1 MAVTRIKNN
10 QITDLTVNAA
20 AKLVDFSVTSD
31 KIANDLT
38 YGSNLTIEGNLTVNG
53 NTTTID
59 TYNLVVEDPLILLA
73 KEQTGAPAL
82 DIGFIGKRGTEDN
95 IAWIWDESN
104 DEFAAVFT
112 TSEVTNTVVSI
123 NSYASAQFLDVT
135 MANAT
140 INGNI
145 TFNGNIVGNISLT
158 GNVTAGNL
166 NSNNAVIAAGNI
178 NGNNVN
184 ATNAITAGTTIT
196 ATGNVSGSNVNTAGQ
211 VTATGNVSGGNITTG
226 GQIVATSDITGGNLI
241 TLGNV
246 DGNSINATNSI
257 SAGTTI
263 SATGNVSGG
272 NFTTVGNVVA
282 TGNVSGEYLIANTA
296 IIGNVVITDLNVGNI
311 TANGFANIT
320 GNVTGG
326 NLITGGL
333 VSATGN
339 VSGGNVNTAG
349 QVTATGN
356 ITGGNV
362 TTAGNV
368 SANNL
373 STTNEITAGTTITAT
388 GNVSGGN
395 VNTAGQVTATG
406 NITGGN
412 LITAG
417 NVSANN
423 LSTTN
428 EITAGTT
435 ITATGNVSGG
445 NVNTAG
451 QVVATGNVSGGNIT
465 TIGVVQA
472 TGNVISPVIVTTTV
486 TTSSGDL
493 TLNSAGGNL
502 QWDGA
507 GNIVMNSQWINN
519 LADPVV
525 SQDAATK
532 QYVDDAVSSGIHI
545 HAPVD
550 VETPVA
556 LPAATYNQGGNTA
569 TVTDTVAGNTVVFS
583 TAVSPQVND
592 QLWFTN
598 SFNGVVANIAYFVV
612 SAPNTSAAVLSTQFN
627 GAPVSNISN
636 ATGLT
641 QAVRI
646 NSGIGANLV
655 ANVNAA
661 LTVDGFSVSPG
672 NRVLVYNQSTAY
684 ENGIY
689 DVTQVGNVSA
699 PWILTRSSD
708 AETYIPDSSI
718 GLDEGTYVYVKYG
731 DTGAGESYV
740 LTAPTGP
747 FNIGQAAITFTQF
760 SASQVY
766 TANTAAGLVLN
777 GTVFSAKVDN
787 NTTAFDGGGNII
799 VKASANLTT
808 PNIGA
813 ATGTSLDVTGNVSGG
828 NVTTIGNVVATGNVS
843 GGNLI
848 TTGNV
853 NGNGAVFSGNVTAAN
868 FIGNISGNI
877 DAGGANTEVQFNDD
891 DVLNGSAGFTF
902 NKVGNVLTVTGN
914 ISGANLVTGGIVD
927 AVGNIATAN
936 YFLGNG
942 AFLTN
947 LAEGSNTE
955 IQFNNDGNLS
965 GDSRFTFNAAGNGT
979 LSVNYGGGGNIQT
992 DDIFANVAIFSF
1004 GTITADANIITQA
1017 DFEGVNLA
1025 LSGNAVANGNITAG
1039 NINSLALVSAVT
1051 VDASGNISGNN
1062 LSITNNANS
1071 TNFTATGTV
1080 TTPNVTSASGLSIT
1094 TASNGNITLDPNGT
1108 GVIILEDETANRML
1122 FTGANKEIETNA
1134 NATFDGSN
1142 LVITGSLQVDNV
1154 IVNGSD
1160 ITSNTTELSINAAGD
1175 DIDFRVSGNT
1185 NPNVLFVD
1193 AGSDSVIVGS
1203 NTATTGATFKV
1214 DAVDS
1219 ILLPV
1224 GNTAE
1229 RPDPASVGMLRFNNT
1244 LDELEFYG
1252 LGGWQQP
1259 GSEFTVITDDQF
1271 TGNGVQVNFTLT
1283 SNSTTAATIV
1293 SINGVV
1299 QIPTTSYSVTGNVL
1313 TFTEAPESTDVIDAR
1328 VLTTTTTITGI
1339 QNSSG
1344 NAGVSTSETSDTI
1357 FIEGDLIPTSNVTY
1371 DLGNSTNYWNNLFL
1385 SGNTIYL
1392 GPLQLKAV
1400 NNTTF
1405 GVFQSDGT
1413 TEADIDVGNIDVSS
1427 LNSGNSV
1434 IGIAG
1439 TNGNAFV
1446 TIGGTSNVAVFSTAG
1461 ANITGRL
1468 GVSGNITGSY
1478 IFGNGSQLTG
1488 IDATQIQNGTSN
1500 VKVPSS
1506 GSNVTISVAGTP
1518 NVAVITATG
1527 ANIAGTLNATG
1538 NANVGNIGATNAVF
1552 SAMTINGN
1560 AIITGN
1566 LRVDGTET
1574 IFNTQTL
1581 TVNDLDI
1588 IVANNVSGGA
1598 NINGAGIQ
1606 AGNPATAT
1614 WFYNNATTS
1623 WQSNVG
1629 VTPTANGTLSLGGA
1643 SNYWGSAF
1651 VTTISA
1657 TGNANVGNVG
1667 ATNAVF
1673 TNIAGTLT
1681 TASQTN
1687 ITSVGTLGSLS
1698 VTGNISGS
1706 NLNITG
1712 GIFDTGALDLTS
1724 GSNGNITLSPNGTGV
1739 IVANKD
1745 IRNGQGNGVGNI
1757 GASGAS
1763 FNTIFAKSTSAQYAD
1778 LAEKYVADVAIEPG
1792 TVVCFGGSQEV
1803 TTCDVDACRKIAGV
1817 VSTNPSYIMNA
1828 GLEGETVI
1836 TVALTGRVPVKVVGP
1851 VRKGDMMV
1859 SAGNGRARAE
1869 ADPKLG
1875 TVIGKSLED
1884 FDGTEGVIE
1893 VVVGRL

>member
-73 KEQTGAPAL
+73 KEQTSTPTL
-82 DIGFIGKRGTEDN
+82 DIGFIGKRGTSDN
-95 IAWIWDESN
+95 IAWIWDESE
-104 DEFAAVFT
+104 DRFAAVFT

-135 MANAT
+135 MANAI

-145 TFNGNIVGNISLT
+145 TFNGNIAGNISLS
-158 GNVTAGNL
+158 GNITAGNL
-166 NSNNAVIAAGNI
+166 NSNNAVVASGNI
-178 NGNNVN
+178 DGNNVN
-184 ATNAITAGTTIT
+184 ATNAISAGTTIT
-196 ATGNVSGSNVNTAGQ
+196 ATGNVSGGNVNTAGVVAATGNVSGGNVNTAGVVVATGNVSGGNVTTAGQVVATGNVTGGNVNTAGQ
-211 VTATGNVSGGNITTG
+211 VVATGNVSGGNITT
-226 GQIVATSDITGGNLI
+226 I
-241 TLGNV
+241 
-246 DGNSINATNSI
+246 
-257 SAGTTI
+257 
-263 SATGNVSGG
+263 
-272 NFTTVGNVVA
+272 GNVVA
-282 TGNVSGEYLIANTA
+282 TGNVSGEYIIANTA
-296 IIGNVVITDLNVGNI
+296 IIGNVTITDLDVGNI

-339 VSGGNVNTAG
+339 VSGGNLITGGLVNATGNVSGGNITTSGNIDGNNVNATNAITAGTTVTATGNVSGSNLNTAG
-349 QVTATGN
+349 QV
-356 ITGGNV
+356 V
-362 TTAGNV
+362 
-368 SANNL
+368 
-373 STTNEITAGTTITAT
+373 AT

-395 VNTAGQVTATG
+395 VNTAGQV
-406 NITGGN
+406 I
-412 LITAG
+412 
-417 NVSANN
+417 
-423 LSTTN
+423 
-428 EITAGTT
+428 
-435 ITATGNVSGG
+435 ATGNVSGG
-445 NVNTAG
+445 NLNTAG
-451 QVVATGNVSGGNIT
+451 QVVATGNVSGGNVNTAGVVVATGNVSGGNIT
-465 TIGVVQA
+465 TAGVVQA

-502 QWDGA
+502 QWDGS

-583 TAVSPQVND
+583 TAISPQVND

-612 SAPNTSAAVLSTQFN
+612 SAPNTSAAVLSTQYN

-655 ANVNAA
+655 ANVNAV
-661 LTVDGFSVSPG
+661 LTIDGYSVAPG
-672 NRVLVYNQSTAY
+672 NRVLVYNQSTTY

-740 LTAPTGP
+740 QTAPSGP

-799 VKASANLTT
+799 VKAGANLTT

-813 ATGTSLDVTGNVSGG
+813 ATGTSLNVTGNVDGGNLNTGGIVLATGNVTGGNITTAGLVSATGNVSGG
-828 NVTTIGNVVATGNVS
+828 NITTAGLVSATGNVSGGNITTAGQVVATGNVS
-843 GGNLI
+843 GGNI
-848 TTGNV
+848 TTIGNVDATGNV
-853 NGNGAVFSGNVTAAN
+853 NANGAVFSGNVTAAN
-868 FIGNISGNI
+868 FFGNIAGNI
-877 DAGGANTEVQFNDD
+877 DAAGANTQVQFNNND
-891 DVLNGSAGFTF
+891 LLGASAAFTF
-902 NKVGNVLTVTGN
+902 DSAANLLAVTGN
-914 ISGANLVTGGIVD
+914 ISGANLVTAGVVQ
-927 AVGNIATAN
+927 ATGNVI
-936 YFLGNG
+936 
-942 AFLTN
+942 
-947 LAEGSNTE
+947 
-955 IQFNNDGNLS
+955 
-965 GDSRFTFNAAGNGT
+965 
-979 LSVNYGGGGNIQT
+979 GGNITTAGQVDAT
-992 DDIFANVAIFSF
+992 GNV
-1004 GTITADANIITQA
+1004 
-1017 DFEGVNLA
+1017 
-1025 LSGNAVANGNITAG
+1025 SGGNITTAGQVVATGNVSGG
-1039 NINSLALVSAVT
+1039 NITTA
-1051 VDASGNISGNN
+1051 GNISGNN
-1062 LSITNNANS
+1062 LSITNEANS
-1071 TNFTATGTV
+1071 LNFTATGTV
-1080 TTPNVTSASGLSIT
+1080 TTPNVTSAGGLSIT
-1094 TASNGNITLDPNGT
+1094 TAASGNITLNPDGS

-1122 FTGANKEIETNA
+1122 FTGANKEIATDA
-1134 NATFDGSN
+1134 NATFDGTN
-1142 LVITGSLQVDNV
+1142 LVITGSLQVDDV
-1154 IVNGSD
+1154 IINGSD
-1160 ITSNTTELSINAAGD
+1160 ITSNTSELTINSAEAD
-1175 DIDFRVSGNT
+1175 VNFRVAGNT
-1185 NPNVLFVD
+1185 DPNLLFVD
-1193 AGSDSVIVGS
+1193 AGSDTVIISG
-1203 NTATTGATFKV
+1203 NTPTTGATLKI

-1219 ILLPV
+1219 MMIPV
-1224 GNTAE
+1224 GNTGQ
-1229 RPDPASVGMLRFNNT
+1229 RPDPAAVGMMRFNTT

-1252 LGGWQQP
+1252 SGGWQQP
-1259 GSEFTVITDDQF
+1259 GQEFTVVTDDQF
-1271 TGNGVQVNFTLT
+1271 TGNGVQTVFTL
-1283 SNSTTAATIV
+1283 SEDSTTAATLV

-1299 QIPTTSYSVTGNVL
+1299 QIPTTAYSVSGNAL

-1328 VLTTTTTITGI
+1328 ILTTTTTVTSIT
-1339 QNSSG
+1339 NTPA
-1344 NAGVSTSETSDTI
+1344 NASVSVSEITDTV
-1357 FIEGDLIPTSNVTY
+1357 FIEGDLIPTANVTY
-1371 DLGNSTNYWNNLFL
+1371 DLGNATNYWNNLFL

-1392 GPLQLKAV
+1392 GPLQLKAASA
-1400 NNTTF
+1400 TTF
-1405 GVFQSDGT
+1405 AVFQADGT
-1413 TEADIDVGNIDVSS
+1413 TQANIDAGAIDVSAIT
-1427 LNSGNSV
+1427 SGTST
-1434 IGIAG
+1434 IGISG
-1439 TNGNAFV
+1439 VNGNAFITV
-1446 TIGGTSNVAVFSTAG
+1446 GGTANVLVVGQNA
-1461 ANITGRL
+1461 ANVTGTL
-1468 GVSGNITGSY
+1468 GVSGNITAP
-1478 IFGNGSQLTG
+1478 FFLGNGSQLTG

-1538 NANVGNIGATNAVF
+1538 NANVANIGATNAVF

-1581 TVNDLDI
+1581 TINDLDI

-1598 NINGAGIQ
+1598 NINGAGLQ

-1629 VTPTANGTLSLGGA
+1629 VTPTTNGTLSLGGA

-1651 VTTISA
+1651 VTT
-1657 TGNANVGNVG
+1657 
-1667 ATNAVF
+1667 
-1673 TNIAGTLT
+1673 
-1681 TASQTN
+1681 
-1687 ITSVGTLGSLS
+1687 LS
-1698 VTGNISGS
+1698 VTGNISGA

-1712 GIFDTGALDLTS
+1712 GIYDTGALDLVS
-1724 GSNGNITLSPNGTGV
+1724 GSNGNISLSPNGSGV

-1745 IRNGQGNGVGNI
+1745 IRNGQANGVGNI

-1763 FNTIFAKSTSAQYAD
+1763 FNTIFAKATSAQYAD
-1778 LAEKYVADVAIEPG
+1778 LAEKYVADAVIEPG
-1792 TVVCFGGSQEV
+1792 TVVCFGGTAEV
-1803 TTCDVDACRKIAGV
+1803 TACDVDACRKVAGV

-1828 GLEGETVI
+1828 GLEGATVV
-1836 TVALTGRVPVKVVGP
+1836 TVALTGRVPVKVVGT

-1859 SAGNGRARAE
+1859 SAENGRARSE